1 MFVWQ
6 DKQSWFA
13 EQEIYNLPQMSHD
26 NVLRFIGRLHLNI
39 SRTWRNNNIIIICY
53 SVMSFKCRSIHL
65 YNLVLQV
72 RRSVLESFYYLF
84 KCIYFFPIFYKAYL
98 YLWIMGNIDKK
109 GISGFT
115 SQEYVYIHDTY
126 ITKFFCR
133 GWPTWRKFTT
143 RVLVGDQLPRPGL
156 PLRLPQ
162 GQHRQSRGGSIILII
177 NRIIYFFLFL
187 KLN

>member
-1 MFVWQ
+1 MWQ

-84 KCIYFFPIFYKAYL
+84 KCIYFFPIFYKSLFIFMNYGKYWQKRDFRVYFL
-98 YLWIMGNIDKK
+98 
-109 GISGFT
+109 GICIHTYT
-115 SQEYVYIHDTY
+115 S

-177 NRIIYFFLFL
+177 NRIIEFFCF
-187 KLN
+187 